1 MQTEIG
7 FHAVSQLL
15 AKAQTPA
22 KPSNDR
28 ASVAALGPLVLCS
41 TREKKSK
48 GKHYCKLNALLPP
61 FMPSHKI

>member
-1 MQTEIG
+1 M
-7 FHAVSQLL
+7 L

-48 GKHYCKLNALLPP
+48 GKHYCKLNSLLPP
-61 FMPSHKI
+61 FMVIREDNKTCAPNQKN